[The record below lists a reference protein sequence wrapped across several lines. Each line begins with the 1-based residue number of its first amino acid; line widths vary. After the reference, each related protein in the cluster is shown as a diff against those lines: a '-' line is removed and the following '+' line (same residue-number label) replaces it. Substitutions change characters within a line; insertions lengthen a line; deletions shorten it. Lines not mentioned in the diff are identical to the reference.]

1 MIPSGGTSGRL
12 KFARHDQ
19 DSIAA
24 AVRGICGHFAVER
37 MNCVGVLPLHH
48 VSGLMAWMRAA
59 LTGGKYLAWD
69 WRSLESGERPAAPP
83 VGEDWFISL
92 VPTQLQRLLGS
103 AEAIAWL
110 RGFRAVFVGGGPVWP
125 ELADAAAAAEL
136 PISLG
141 YGMTETAAMAT
152 ALRPGEFLAGD
163 RSSGAPLPHLRVSL
177 TAEALVRIAG
187 ESLFRGYFPD
197 WREERE
203 FVTEDLGRLAKGGR
217 LEVLGRRDAVI
228 ITGGE
233 KADPQEI
240 EQALLSTGEFTDVAV
255 VGVPDPEWG
264 QAVVA
269 CYPGTQRPPDPGR
282 LTAPLERLA
291 PFKRPRRY
299 LALADWPRNPQGK
312 LNRREVAR
320 RAEALLRG

>member
-1 MIPSGGTSGRL
+1 
-12 KFARHDQ
+12 
-19 DSIAA
+19 
-24 AVRGICGHFAVER
+24 
-37 MNCVGVLPLHH
+37 
-48 VSGLMAWMRAA
+48 
-59 LTGGKYLAWD
+59 
-69 WRSLESGERPAAPP
+69 
-83 VGEDWFISL
+83 
-92 VPTQLQRLLGS
+92 LQRLLGS

-177 TAEALVRIAG
+177 TAEALVRIAA
-187 ESLFRGYFPD
+187 SRSFAAIFPTAG
-197 WREERE
+197 RAE

-233 KADPQEI
+233 KADPRRSSRRCFRRGI
-240 EQALLSTGEFTDVAV
+240 HGCGGRRGAGS
-255 VGVPDPEWG
+255 GVG

-269 CYPGTQRPPDPGR
+269 CYPARSGRRTGR

-291 PFKRPRRY
+291 PFKRP
-299 LALADWPRNPQGK
+299 AATWPWPTAAQPQGS
-312 LNRREVAR
+312 
-320 RAEALLRG
+320 